1 MIGVYDYTVIATYA
15 SLASAVIGI
24 FLSFQGM
31 TFSALL
37 CLIVSGVFDMFDGRI
52 ARTKKGRSLREKRFG
67 IQIDSFCDLI
77 AFGVLPAAIGG
88 SLLPPQA
95 SGALFFPLIGASVL
109 YVLCGVIRL
118 THYNICAEE
127 ALEEGTYTGE
137 FTGLPIT
144 TAALIFP
151 ALYLLRYLSFFRSPL
166 FVDLWTLVMLVTA
179 ALFISKFR
187 LRKPGKTGVI
197 LMLVAGTLII
207 ALNVVFRLVYGAIS
221 LV

>member
-37 CLIVSGVFDMFDGRI
+37 CLIISGIFDMFDGRI
-52 ARTKKGRSLREKRFG
+52 ARTKKDRSLREKRFG
-67 IQIDSFCDLI
+67 VQIDSFCDLI
-77 AFGVLPAAIGG
+77 AFGVLPAAIGV
-88 SLLPPQA
+88 SLLPQQA
-95 SGALFFPLIGASVL
+95 SGFLFFPLIGASVL
-109 YVLCGVIRL
+109 YILCGVIRL

-127 ALEEGTYTGE
+127 SLEEGTYSGE

-151 ALYLLRYLSFFRSPL
+151 TLYLFRYLFRSP
-166 FVDLWTLVMLVTA
+166 FFADLWTLAMLVTA
-179 ALFISKFR
+179 ALFVAKFR
-187 LRKPGKTGVI
+187 LRKPGTVGVI
-197 LMLVAGTLII
+197 VMLVFGTLIVV
-207 ALNVVFRLVYGAIS
+207 LNIVLRLVYGAIT